1 MPNGSAKSSRAV
13 RSRSPLPAF
22 LQTRWSGLSLFWR
35 AQIAGWGIFAI
46 ADVVAQ
52 RVAYHSYTVAF
63 ARTGLIVLCLVAI
76 STVMRAI
83 YTSRPFADR
92 VSVLGVGLIGLL
104 SILGALIVASM
115 IVLVHEALPW
125 IVPPDRRG
133 VEEFFVPFVHYFFA
147 LTGWSLAFFWL
158 RAEMAEQAQHRRT
171 MRAEAEALRAE
182 LEQLRLQLDP
192 HFLFNALNG
201 VAEEI
206 PEHPA
211 AALDMLRNLTAYL
224 RHSLDGINH
233 TVVTVEGEIA
243 GLSAYLAVQK
253 ARFGDRLQTRLD
265 VAPEARGRRIASF
278 LLQPLVENAVKHGRR
293 EVGLD
298 LRIAI
303 RAAGDALDIEVSNAG
318 TLAQAHTPRRQ
329 RLGIGVEN
337 VRRRLA
343 LHYPGRHDFD
353 LREVG
358 EGPDDARVIAT
369 LTLRGEPC
377 GS

>member
-1 MPNGSAKSSRAV
+1 MI
-13 RSRSPLPAF
+13 AF
-22 LQTRWSGLSLFWR
+22 VTARWNGLSPFWQ
-35 AQIAGWGIFAI
+35 AQIGGWGLFAI
-46 ADVVAQ
+46 ADVLAQ
-52 RVAYHSYTVAF
+52 RVAYHSFTVAF
-63 ARTGLIVLCLVAI
+63 ARTGLIVLCLVTFSI
-76 STVMRAI
+76 GLRGI
-83 YTSRPFADR
+83 YASPRFARR
-92 VSVLGVGLIGLL
+92 VSIPGVALIGLL
-104 SILGALIVASM
+104 SALGGLITASM
-115 IVLVHEALPW
+115 IVLVHEMLPW

-147 LTGWSLAFFWL
+147 LAGWSLAYFWL
-158 RAEMAEQAQHRRT
+158 RAELAEQAQHRRR

-182 LEQLRLQLDP
+182 LERLRLQLDP

-206 PEHPA
+206 PEHPT

-233 TVVTVEGEIA
+233 TVVTVEGEVA

-265 VAPEARGRRIASF
+265 VAPDAGPRRIASF

-293 EVGLD
+293 EHGLD
-298 LRIAI
+298 LRVAIAVSGDVL
-303 RAAGDALDIEVSNAG
+303 RAEVSNAG
-318 TLAQAHTPRRQ
+318 TLAPAGAARRPRA
-329 RLGIGVEN
+329 GIGVEN

-343 LHYPGRHDFD
+343 LHYPERHAFQ
-353 LREVG
+353 LREEG
-358 EGPDDARVIAT
+358 ERPEEKRVVAT
-369 LTLRGEPC
+369 LELRGEPC

>member
-1 MPNGSAKSSRAV
+1 MPALLLA
-13 RSRSPLPAF
+13 
-22 LQTRWSGLSLFWR
+22 RWNGLSLFWR
-35 AQIAGWGIFAI
+35 VQIAGWGLFAI
-46 ADVVAQ
+46 ADLLAQ
-52 RVAYHSYTVAF
+52 RIAFHSFSVAF
-63 ARTGLIVLCLVAI
+63 ARTGLILVCLVAI
-76 STVMRAI
+76 STAMRGV
-83 YTSRPFADR
+83 YVTHRFAHR
-92 VSVLGVGLIGLL
+92 VSIGGVALIALL
-104 SILGALIVASM
+104 SLLGALVVASM
-115 IVLVHEALPW
+115 IVLVHEAVPW

-147 LTGWSLAFFWL
+147 LAGWSLAYFWL

-206 PEHPA
+206 PEHPT
-211 AALDMLRNLTAYL
+211 AALDMLRNLSAYL
-224 RHSLDGINH
+224 RHSLDGISH
-233 TVVTVEGEIA
+233 TVVTVESEVT
-243 GLSAYLAVQK
+243 GLAAYLAVQK

-265 VAPEARGRRIASF
+265 VAPEAMSHRIASF

-293 EVGLD
+293 EHDLD
-298 LRIAI
+298 LRIVI
-303 RAAGDALDIEVSNAG
+303 RANGDALHAEVSNAG
-318 TLAQAHTPRRQ
+318 TLAPANTPRRQ

-343 LHYPGRHDFD
+343 LHYPGRHAFE
-353 LREVG
+353 LREAG
-358 EGPDDARVIAT
+358 ERPEEKRVIAT
-369 LTLRGEPC
+369 LELRGEPC

>member
-1 MPNGSAKSSRAV
+1 LSALLLA
-13 RSRSPLPAF
+13 
-22 LQTRWSGLSLFWR
+22 RWNGLSLFWR
-35 AQIAGWGIFAI
+35 VQIAGWGLFAI
-46 ADVVAQ
+46 ADLLAQ
-52 RVAYHSYTVAF
+52 RIAFHSFSVAF
-63 ARTGLIVLCLVAI
+63 ARTGLILVCLVAI
-76 STVMRAI
+76 STAMRGV
-83 YTSRPFADR
+83 YVTHRFAHR
-92 VSVLGVGLIGLL
+92 VSIGGVALIALL
-104 SILGALIVASM
+104 SLLGALVVASM
-115 IVLVHEALPW
+115 IVLVHEAVPW

-147 LTGWSLAFFWL
+147 LAGWSLAYFWL

-206 PEHPA
+206 PEHPT

-224 RHSLDGINH
+224 RHSLDGISH
-233 TVVTVEGEIA
+233 TVVTVESEVT
-243 GLSAYLAVQK
+243 GLAAYLAVQK

-265 VAPEARGRRIASF
+265 VAPEAMSHRIASF
-278 LLQPLVENAVKHGRR
+278 LLQPLVENAV
-293 EVGLD
+293 D
-298 LRIAI
+298 LRIVI
-303 RAAGDALDIEVSNAG
+303 RANGDALHAEVSNAG
-318 TLAQAHTPRRQ
+318 TLAPANTPRRQ

-343 LHYPGRHDFD
+343 LHYPGRHAFE
-353 LREVG
+353 LREAG
-358 EGPDDARVIAT
+358 ERPEEKRVIAT
-369 LTLRGEPC
+369 LELRGEPC